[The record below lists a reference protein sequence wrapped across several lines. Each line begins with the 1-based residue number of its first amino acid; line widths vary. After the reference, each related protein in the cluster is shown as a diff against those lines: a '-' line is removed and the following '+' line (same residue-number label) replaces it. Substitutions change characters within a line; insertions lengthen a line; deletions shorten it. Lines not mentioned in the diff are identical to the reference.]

1 MFSPRVLAK
10 SIEQVSLDKYDH
22 QNQDIQEDIAEHD
35 ENNINDQIE
44 DSNKTGSY
52 TRVEN
57 KKSEA
62 KQSKIEK
69 NIEYTFTTGKVIEE
83 NATVILNSTEKRTLK
98 FGDHHEDVVTLKKNL
113 AKLGFPV
120 PGTGTDY
127 FGYETKKR
135 VIEFQEYYGVTEDE
149 PGVVGSAT
157 RDCIDTLLATPFQ
170 RGKHHPYTVQLKKDL
185 AILDFAVPGTG
196 TDYYGENTENKIMEF
211 QRYYNLVV
219 NGIADDPT
227 MKKIQEL
234 INGPMFNGLKRVDVI
249 KLKEDLAKLG
259 FNVSNNPTTYYGPT
273 TEKKVKE
280 FQKYY
285 SVQDDQLGVAGT
297 ATLNK
302 IEEILATP
310 LQNGK
315 NHEDTVQL
323 KKDLA
328 ILGFPVPGSG
338 TSYYGPNTEETVKGF
353 QEYYGLVVNGIV
365 DEPTKN
371 KIQEILNSPLRNGN
385 FNDETVQ
392 LKKDL
397 AVLGF
402 PVPGNGTNHFG
413 PNTEKTVKRFQEYYG
428 LVVNGIVDEPT
439 KNKIQEILNSP
450 LRNGNFN
457 DETVQLKKDLA
468 VLGFPVPGNGTNHF
482 GPNTEKTVKKFQEY
496 YGLVV
501 NGIVD
506 GPTMTK
512 MKEILNSPL
521 QKNRSHPLTVK
532 LKRDLA
538 KLGYP
543 VPGNGT
549 EFFGIYTE
557 KRVKE
562 FQRDYGL
569 PVSGIADSLTLQMIA
584 KAIEEMGIKIF
595 LDPGHGGKDP
605 GARGFGLNEKDVVL
619 DIALKT
625 AKYLTEKYDDVTVKL
640 SRDKDV
646 YIALEERSKMANEW
660 GADFFIS
667 IHTNAYNGKISGFES
682 YIHDKITTEK
692 DIVYQQSIH
701 TYLVEKLKF
710 NDRGKKSKNLNVLR
724 NTVMPAI
731 LFEFLFIDHE
741 HDNKLLA
748 NPNYRDKI
756 ARTLADAIAI
766 TFNLPKK

>member
-69 NIEYTFTTGKVIEE
+69 NIEYTFTAGKVIEE

-338 TSYYGPNTEETVKGF
+338 TSYYGPNTEETVKG
-353 QEYYGLVVNGIV
+353 
-365 DEPTKN
+365 
-371 KIQEILNSPLRNGN
+371 
-385 FNDETVQ
+385 
-392 LKKDL
+392 
-397 AVLGF
+397 
-402 PVPGNGTNHFG
+402 
-413 PNTEKTVKRFQEYYG
+413 FQEYYG